1 MCSAESSTE
10 LDRSNYFTRVAAAP
24 GLVKHG
30 HCSRSLALAA
40 AILLISGCSQPPGNA
55 VAPVQPPSSAS
66 TPPTPTPVRPED
78 PEVRAAQES
87 LTALGYYRGPI
98 DGIVGPKTRAAVANY
113 QIDEGLS
120 PDGKVSRE
128 LVARLA
134 GAQPAPIGNA
144 AGGPPIG
151 PVYEPGDTY
160 VYTDGHV
167 ETVLSATERR
177 VEWRDAAGLRWSAA
191 PDFTLPAGRSDA
203 GAFIALNQALSWPL
217 RVGATAA
224 YTVKSGLAGERAA
237 GDHWRCTVESR
248 ESISVAAG
256 TFDGYKIACRLDG
269 DPLKTTQSRTW
280 YYAPAVG
287 HYVRYIDDAAIASN
301 DVTRTRS
308 RDLVAVSP
316 GASGWPSEARTGLE
330 WAVSHALDSDG
341 RPVSWESSA
350 IAARFIIEP
359 GGRVDAGHPGQCRRF
374 NETRIAA
381 DAVKRLYPGIA
392 CRSEG
397 GRWRLLGLDGAP
409 FERTASS
416 S

>member
-1 MCSAESSTE
+1 MRSVEGSTE
-10 LDRSNYFTRVAAAP
+10 LDRSVAAIAR
-24 GLVKHG
+24 LLKHG
-30 HCSRSLALAA
+30 HRSRSLALAA
-40 AILLISGCSQPPGNA
+40 AILLISGCSHPPGNTA
-55 VAPVQPPSSAS
+55 APVEPPSSAS
-66 TPPTPTPVRPED
+66 TSSTPTPPATTVRPTD
-78 PEVRAAQES
+78 PEVRAAQVS
-87 LTALGYYRGPI
+87 LAGLGYYRGPI
-98 DGIVGPKTRAAVANY
+98 DGIDGPKTRAAVANY
-113 QIDEGLS
+113 QTDEGLS

-134 GAQPAPIGNA
+134 GAQPAPMEHPA
-144 AGGPPIG
+144 DGPAVGPI
-151 PVYEPGDTY
+151 YEPGDVY
-160 VYTDGHV
+160 IYTDGHV
-167 ETVLSATERR
+167 ETVLSATDRH

-191 PDFTLPAGRSDA
+191 PDFTLPAGRPGA
-203 GAFIALNQALSWPL
+203 GAIVALNQALSWPL
-217 RVGATAA
+217 RIGATAA
-224 YTVKSGLAGERAA
+224 YTVKSGLADERAA
-237 GDHWRCTVESR
+237 GDHWRCAVESR
-248 ESISVAAG
+248 ESIAVAVG
-256 TFDGYKIACRLDG
+256 TFDSYKIACRLDG
-269 DPLKTTQSRTW
+269 DPLATTQSRTW

-330 WAVSHALDSDG
+330 WALSHALDSDG

-350 IAARFIIEP
+350 IAARFVIEP

-374 NETRIAA
+374 SETRIAA

-397 GRWRLLGLDGAP
+397 GHWRLLGLDGAH
-409 FERTASS
+409 FERAASS

>member
-1 MCSAESSTE
+1 M
-10 LDRSNYFTRVAAAP
+10 AP
-24 GLVKHG
+24 
-30 HCSRSLALAA
+30 
-40 AILLISGCSQPPGNA
+40 
-55 VAPVQPPSSAS
+55 
-66 TPPTPTPVRPED
+66 E
-78 PEVRAAQES
+78 
-87 LTALGYYRGPI
+87 
-98 DGIVGPKTRAAVANY
+98 TRAAVANY
-113 QIDEGLS
+113 QTDEGLS

-134 GAQPAPIGNA
+134 GALPAPMA
-144 AGGPPIG
+144 HPADGPAVGPI
-151 PVYEPGDTY
+151 YEPGD
-160 VYTDGHV
+160 VFIYTDGHV
-167 ETVLSATERR
+167 ETVLSATDRH

-191 PDFTLPAGRSDA
+191 PDFTLPAGRPGA
-203 GAFIALNQALSWPL
+203 GAIVALNQALSWPL

-224 YTVKSGLAGERAA
+224 YTVKSGLADEGGA
-237 GDHWRCTVESR
+237 GDHWRCAVESR
-248 ESISVAAG
+248 ESIAVAAG
-256 TFDGYKIACRLDG
+256 TFDSYKIACRLDG
-269 DPLKTTQSRTW
+269 EPLATAQSRTW

-287 HYVRYIDDAAIASN
+287 HYVRYIDDASTASN

-341 RPVSWESSA
+341 RSVSWQSSA
-350 IAARFIIEP
+350 IAARFVIEP

-374 NETRIAA
+374 SETRIAA

-397 GRWRLLGLDGAP
+397 GHWRLLGLDGAP

>member
-1 MCSAESSTE
+1 
-10 LDRSNYFTRVAAAP
+10 
-24 GLVKHG
+24 
-30 HCSRSLALAA
+30 
-40 AILLISGCSQPPGNA
+40 
-55 VAPVQPPSSAS
+55 
-66 TPPTPTPVRPED
+66 
-78 PEVRAAQES
+78 VRAAQES
-87 LTALGYYRGPI
+87 LAGLGYYRGPI
-98 DGIVGPKTRAAVANY
+98 DGIDGPKTRAAVASY
-113 QIDEGLS
+113 QTDEGLS

-134 GAQPAPIGNA
+134 GAPPAPTEHA
-144 AGGPPIG
+144 AGGPAVG
-151 PVYEPGDTY
+151 PVYEPGDVY

-191 PDFTLPAGRSDA
+191 PDFTLPAGRAES
-203 GAFIALNQALSWPL
+203 GAVIALNQALSWPL
-217 RVGATAA
+217 HIGATAA
-224 YTVKSGLAGERAA
+224 YTVKSGLADERAA
-237 GDHWRCTVESR
+237 GDHWRCVVESR
-248 ESISVAAG
+248 ESIAVAAG
-256 TFDGYKIACRLDG
+256 TFDSYKIACRLDG
-269 DPLKTTQSRTW
+269 EPLETAQSRTW

-308 RDLVAVSP
+308 RDLVAVAP

-341 RPVSWESSA
+341 PPVSWESSA
-350 IAARFIIEP
+350 IAARFVIEP

-374 NETRIAA
+374 HETRIAA

-392 CRSEG
+392 CRGEG